1 MTPLRKRMLEELQ
14 LRNLS
19 RTTADSYVRIVERFA
34 KYYNKSPEQ
43 LGPEQV
49 RQYLLHLRNDNE
61 VVTNTLL
68 VNRSAL
74 RFLYVE
80 TLKQKWFDEEIARPK
95 RRPTLPGI
103 LSAEEVTRILDRT
116 TNLKHWTII
125 ATFYATA
132 LRCNELRHLKVSDI
146 DSQRMILHVQ
156 EGKGGVPRDIALSPV
171 LLERLRV
178 YFRWRRPTDWLFPSK
193 QRHDRPLDD
202 GSLRVLCRN
211 AGKRAQ
217 IGRPV
222 YPHLFRHACA
232 THMLDAGADLR
243 TIQVLLGHADIR
255 TTAKYLR
262 VSMQRLQAIRSPF
275 DALELKP
282 IDRSEDDG
290 RQR

>member
-1 MTPLRKRMLEELQ
+1 MTPLRKRMLEEWQ

-19 RTTADSYVRIVERFA
+19 RTTADSYVRAVERFA

-49 RQYLLHLRNDNE
+49 RQYLLYLRNDNE
-61 VVTNTLL
+61 VVPSTIL

-74 RFLYVE
+74 RFLYVQ

-146 DSQRMILHVQ
+146 DSQRMVLHVR

-178 YFRWRRPTDWLFPSK
+178 YFRWRRPTDWLFSSK
-193 QRHDRPLDD
+193 QRHDQPLDD

-243 TIQVLLGHADIR
+243 TIQVLLGHGDIR

-262 VSMQRLQAIRSPF
+262 VSLQRLQALRSPF
-275 DALELKP
+275 DALQLRP